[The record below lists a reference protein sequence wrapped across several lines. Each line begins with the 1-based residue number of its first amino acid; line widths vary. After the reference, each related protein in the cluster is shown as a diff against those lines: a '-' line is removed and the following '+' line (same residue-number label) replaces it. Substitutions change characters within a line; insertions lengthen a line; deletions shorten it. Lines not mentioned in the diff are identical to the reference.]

1 MWSISKSSHNRISP
15 FSVLIQWY
23 LPQMQP
29 LCFSA
34 VLTYSNSTVATA
46 TWHGWSQAG
55 QLSWAWKA
63 ALGFYCWECAG
74 LELATRLHVAVNKT
88 KPSFTKGVAGWLENL
103 LITGHLW
110 CWSSKDV
117 IAVLSW
123 QCFSC
128 SNSWVQEAAYFSLF
142 PAEIGA
148 EHGLAAQVL
157 CLPYKVSVS
166 ILLSVGKAI

>member
-1 MWSISKSSHNRISP
+1 
-15 FSVLIQWY
+15 
-23 LPQMQP
+23 MQP

-34 VLTYSNSTVATA
+34 VLTYSNSSVATA
-46 TWHGWSQAG
+46 TWRGWSQAG

-63 ALGFYCWECAG
+63 ALGFHCREFAG

-88 KPSFTKGVAGWLENL
+88 KPIFTKDVAGWLENL
-103 LITGHLW
+103 LTAGHLW

-117 IAVLSW
+117 VAVLLW

-128 SNSWVQEAAYFSLF
+128 SSCWVQEAAYFLPF

-157 CLPYKVSVS
+157 HLPYKVSVG